1 MLLFMAKKNSADA
14 VKPRMLRWNDR
25 WIFWVSPVIDG
36 MFTFPPD
43 PDAESYSP
51 KVM

>member
-1 MLLFMAKKNSADA
+1 MLPFMAKKNFADV
-14 VKPRMLRWNDR
+14 VKPRTLRWNDR
-25 WIFWVSPVIDG
+25 WIFRVGPVIDG